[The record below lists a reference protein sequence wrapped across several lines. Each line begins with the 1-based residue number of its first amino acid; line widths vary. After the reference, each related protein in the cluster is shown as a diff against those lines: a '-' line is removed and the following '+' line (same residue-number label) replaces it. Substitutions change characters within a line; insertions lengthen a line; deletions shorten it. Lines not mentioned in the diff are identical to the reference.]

1 MGEAALMRITT
12 RGRMRAALLLAAV
25 LAGFVVPAQGHAGEA
40 DEILLAQPLDAA
52 FTLPTVSLVLADVDE
67 GGTTCRY
74 DLTGSG
80 RVTRA
85 SGSGVVTER
94 GSAAGSTNC
103 SKNITTTLTITDSS
117 VGGSPH
123 SMGCQSTAFQSSS
136 CSTSQVVS
144 YFTSSG
150 VLTRPASTINFRYRL
165 LTGNKER
172 ICFDYK
178 VTLVGGTAAAHGAGP
193 CEGNAIAVTQ

>member
-1 MGEAALMRITT
+1 MGETARKTITT
-12 RGRMRAALLLAAV
+12 RRRTGVALLFAAV
-25 LAGFVVPAQGHAGEA
+25 LAGFVVPAQGGAGEA
-40 DEILLAQPLDAA
+40 DEILMTQPLDAA

-80 RVTRA
+80 RVSRP

-103 SKNITTTLTITDSS
+103 SKNLTTTLTITDSS
-117 VGGSPH
+117 VGGPPH
-123 SMGCQSTAFQSSS
+123 SMDCLSTAFKSSS

-144 YFTSSG
+144 YFTPSG
-150 VLTRPASTINFRYRL
+150 VLTRPTSTINFRYRL

-172 ICFDYK
+172 VCFDYK

-193 CEGNAIAVTQ
+193 CESSAIGATQ